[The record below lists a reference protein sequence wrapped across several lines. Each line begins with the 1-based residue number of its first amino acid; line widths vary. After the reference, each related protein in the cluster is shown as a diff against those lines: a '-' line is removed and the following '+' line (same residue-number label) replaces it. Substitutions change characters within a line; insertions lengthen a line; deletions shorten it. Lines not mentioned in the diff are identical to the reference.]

1 MINSC
6 RTIAVAL
13 LACSAVAA
21 QPAAQPAEQLTHWEW
36 CQEIKLPDAPKS
48 GACQF
53 LLGSKILDAARP
65 DLHDLRLFDA
75 TGREVPYA
83 LRIREGRN
91 EERAYSVREFNQV
104 KLPDRSVEV
113 SLDLGEATHQHNRIE
128 VNTGGVNYR
137 RFLSLDG
144 SDNSKDWKPILQR
157 KPLTYIVHEG
167 AVFDGRQIS
176 YPASQFR
183 YLRVHVAPDPA
194 VEGDAPAAPQVRLMF
209 RVHIDGLEYPRP
221 AELSARSP
229 VRESAGGD
237 YASEWFIALSGKL
250 NVPWHRLEFD
260 AEEAEFARNYRIE
273 DMTVADRPRV
283 LLAGE
288 WRRTAGKR
296 DALQIQFNPETTA
309 RVFRLVI
316 IDQRNPAL
324 TVRLKSAS
332 AFARQVIFERP
343 AEGPVR
349 LYFGNPDAAAPGYD
363 YARNLPDKLDAE
375 PAKTTPGEVAANPTY
390 QPPPKPPVPLTERSP
405 ATTYVVFGLVT
416 AILLGILGM
425 LARRAIAAHDAI
437 TPPTSESPAT

>member
-6 RTIAVAL
+6 RAIAFAL
-13 LACSAVAA
+13 LACSTAAA
-21 QPAAQPAEQLTHWEW
+21 QPAAQPAEQLTRWQW
-36 CQEIKLPDAPKS
+36 YQEIKLPDAPKS
-48 GACQF
+48 GAFQF
-53 LLGSKILDAARP
+53 LLGPEILDAARP

-75 TGREVPYA
+75 TGREVPFA
-83 LRIREGRN
+83 LRIREARN
-91 EERAYSVREFNQV
+91 EERAYTAREFNQV

-113 SLDLGEATHQHNRIE
+113 SLDLGEATHQHNRIA

-137 RFLSLDG
+137 RWLSLDG
-144 SDNSKDWKPILQR
+144 SDNGKDWKPIVQR
-157 KPLTYIVHEG
+157 KPLTSIVHEG
-167 AVFDGRQIS
+167 AVFDAKQIS
-176 YPASQFR
+176 YPVSQFR

-194 VEGDAPAAPQVRLMF
+194 IEDDAPAAPQVRLMF

-229 VRESAGGD
+229 VRESVGGD

-260 AEEAEFARNYRIE
+260 AEEAEFARSYRIE
-273 DMTVADRPRV
+273 DVSVADRPRV

-288 WRRTAGKR
+288 WQRTAGKR
-296 DALQIQFNPETTA
+296 ESLQIQFNPETTA
-309 RVFRLVI
+309 RGFRLVI

-332 AFARQVIFERP
+332 AFARQLIFERP

-363 YARNLPDKLDAE
+363 YARSLPDKLDVE
-375 PAKTTPGEVAANPTY
+375 PAKVTPGEVATNPTY
-390 QPPPKPPVPLTERSP
+390 QPPRVPLTERSP
-405 ATTYVVFGLVT
+405 ATTYVVFGLV
-416 AILLGILGM
+416 AVILLGILGM

-437 TPPTSESPAT
+437 APPTQESPAT